1 MDSEKT
7 TLDSNE
13 PQKRSRSV
21 VVDYWSCGL
30 DEDGHYHN
38 SRETALACINR
49 RKAQAFARD
58 ALGLADSEKAAWL
71 NAGRPAKRWTPE
83 DYLEI
88 LDRDGKGESASDIAA
103 GYGYTTQ
110 YIKSKIDKARLMRKH
125 GII

>member
-7 TLDSNE
+7 TLANDE

-30 DEDGHYHN
+30 DEEGHYHN
-38 SRETALACINR
+38 SRETALACINK
-49 RKAQAFARD
+49 RKAQAFAGD
-58 ALGLADSEKAAWL
+58 ALGLFDKEKAAWL
-71 NAGRPAKRWTPE
+71 NAGKPAKRWALA

-88 LDRDGKGESASDIAA
+88 LDRYDKGESAAGIAA

-110 YIKSKIDKARLMRKH
+110 YIKSKIDRARLMRNQ

>member
-7 TLDSNE
+7 TLESDA
-13 PQKRSRSV
+13 PQKRSRSI

-58 ALGLADSEKAAWL
+58 ALGLFDEEKAAWL
-71 NAGRPAKRWTPE
+71 NAGRPSKRWTAE
-83 DYLEI
+83 DYLAI
-88 LDRDGKGESASDIAA
+88 LDRDDNGESAADIAA
-103 GYGYTTQ
+103 GCGYTTQ
-110 YIKSKIDKARLMRKH
+110 YIKHKIAKARLMRNL
-125 GII
+125 GIV

>member
-1 MDSEKT
+1 MDSEKN
-7 TLDSNE
+7 TLDNDE

-58 ALGLADSEKAAWL
+58 ALGLWL
-71 NAGRPAKRWTPE
+71 TKKR
-83 DYLEI
+83 
-88 LDRDGKGESASDIAA
+88 
-103 GYGYTTQ
+103 Q
-110 YIKSKIDKARLMRKH
+110 H
-125 GII
+125 G

>member
-7 TLDSNE
+7 TLDSND
-13 PQKRSRSV
+13 PKKRSRSV

-58 ALGLADSEKAAWL
+58 ALGIADREKAAWL
-71 NAGRPAKRWTPE
+71 NAGRPAKRWTLE

-88 LDRDGKGESASDIAA
+88 LGRDGKGESAAEIAE
-103 GYGYTTQ
+103 GYGYRTQ